1 MLTAYSLETLGATA
15 ELLES
20 PTPRRHGRSQ
30 PFKGHRSGN
39 TFRKLP
45 KSERR
50 SSQDIYVPEGKRTHR
65 AAVKQQHLSLNTQKS
80 KHLERYRAS
89 KKDYRDWAV
98 CDLVDTVGPPKRRR
112 RKGDTVFDLQR
123 FKAVLMRSTS
133 SEESEALSMEPE
145 DDFISPRIS
154 RRRAWSRDFNDCT
167 GTEREVASA
176 LYKLTDY
183 KSPKRLSTSKRHASL
198 KYRTGNT
205 LRRGAGKYGDPYGVH
220 RKNDAVFERYSKYDP
235 SLRRRIGGRVSQR
248 VDTMA
253 RSGGHDSLR
262 FAKVFTKQLSLG
274 ARMKARSQREKS
286 LHAKR
291 ARRGMN
297 ESSRMPAMEW
307 QDLASSGVLA

>member
-1 MLTAYSLETLGATA
+1 MYSLEALATTA
-15 ELLES
+15 EMFES
-20 PTPRRHGRSQ
+20 PVPRRHGRSQ

-50 SSQDIYVPEGKRTHR
+50 SSQEVYVPEGKRTHR
-65 AAVKQQHLSLNTQKS
+65 AAVKQQNHSMSTQKS
-80 KHLERYRAS
+80 KHLHRYRAA
-89 KKDYRDWAV
+89 KKDHRDWAV

-112 RKGDTVFDLQR
+112 RKGDNVFDLQR

-145 DDFISPRIS
+145 DEFVSPRIS
-154 RRRAWSRDFNDCT
+154 RRRAWSRDFHDSA
-167 GTEREVASA
+167 GADSDVASA
-176 LYKLTDY
+176 LYNLAGY
-183 KSPKRLSTSKRHASL
+183 KSPSRLSTSKRHANI

-205 LRRGAGKYGDPYGVH
+205 LRRGAGKHGDPKGVL
-220 RKNDAVFERYSKYDP
+220 RKSGAAFEKYTKHDP
-235 SLRRRIGGRVSQR
+235 NLRRRMGGRVSQR
-248 VDTMA
+248 PSTVTG
-253 RSGGHDSLR
+253 SGGYDSLR
-262 FAKVFTKQLSLG
+262 FAKVFTKQLSMG
-274 ARMKARSQREKS
+274 ARVKARSQREKS

-297 ESSRMPAMEW
+297 ESSRMPATEW